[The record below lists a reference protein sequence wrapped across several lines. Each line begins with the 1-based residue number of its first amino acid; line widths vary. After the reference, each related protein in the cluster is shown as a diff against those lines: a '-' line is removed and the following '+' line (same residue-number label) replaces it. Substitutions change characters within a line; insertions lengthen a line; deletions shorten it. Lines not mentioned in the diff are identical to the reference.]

1 MAKDTLRKFLLSRK
15 QELIHDII
23 EKQENLILENKCVT
37 DLELE
42 RLKDNLQDIKTVIH
56 YCVERGKRF

>member
-15 QELIHDII
+15 QKLINNII
-23 EKQENLILENKCVT
+23 EKQENLILENKCGI

-42 RLKDNLQDIKTVIH
+42 RLKENLQDIETVMH
-56 YCVERGKRF
+56 YCVERGNRF

>member
-1 MAKDTLRKFLLSRK
+1 MAKDTLRKFLLSRE
-15 QELIHDII
+15 QQLTNQII
-23 EKQENLILENKCVT
+23 EKQEDLLLESKFGT
-37 DLELE
+37 DLEIE

>member
-15 QELIHDII
+15 QELINNII
-23 EKQENLILENKCVT
+23 EKQETLISENVCVI

-42 RLKDNLQDIKTVIH
+42 RLKENLQDIETVIH
-56 YCVERGKRF
+56 YCVERGNRF

>member
-15 QELIHDII
+15 QELINNII
-23 EKQENLILENKCVT
+23 EKQETLILENKCNI

-42 RLKDNLQDIKTVIH
+42 RLKDNLQDIETVMH
-56 YCVERGKRF
+56 YCVERGNRF

>member
-1 MAKDTLRKFLLSRK
+1 MAKDTLRKFLLSRE
-15 QELIHDII
+15 QQLINEII
-23 EKQENLILENKCVT
+23 EKQENLLLENKFVT

-56 YCVERGKRF
+56 YCVERGNRF

>member
-1 MAKDTLRKFLLSRK
+1 MAKDTLRKFLLNRE
-15 QELIHDII
+15 QQLINEII
-23 EKQENLILENKCVT
+23 EKQENLLLENKFVT

>member
-1 MAKDTLRKFLLSRK
+1 MAKDTLRKFLLNRE
-15 QELIHDII
+15 QQLINEII
-23 EKQENLILENKCVT
+23 EKQENLLLENKFVT

-42 RLKDNLQDIKTVIH
+42 RLKDNLQDIKTIIH

>member
-1 MAKDTLRKFLLSRK
+1 MAKDTLRKFLLNRE
-15 QELIHDII
+15 QQLINEII
-23 EKQENLILENKCVT
+23 EKQENLLLENKFAT

>member
-1 MAKDTLRKFLLSRK
+1 MAKDTLRKFLLNRE
-15 QELIHDII
+15 QQLINEII
-23 EKQENLILENKCVT
+23 EKQENLLLENKFIT

>member
-1 MAKDTLRKFLLSRK
+1 MAKDTLRKFLLNRE
-15 QELIHDII
+15 QQLINDII

>member
-1 MAKDTLRKFLLSRK
+1 MAKDTLRKFLISRE
-15 QELIHDII
+15 QQLTNEII
-23 EKQENLILENKCVT
+23 EKQEYLLLENKFGT
-37 DLELE
+37 DLEIE

>member
-1 MAKDTLRKFLLSRK
+1 MAKDTLRKFLIGRE
-15 QELIHDII
+15 QQLINEII

-42 RLKDNLQDIKTVIH
+42 RLKDNLQDIQTVIH

>member
-15 QELIHDII
+15 QELINNII
-23 EKQENLILENKCVT
+23 EKQETLISENKCVI

-42 RLKDNLQDIKTVIH
+42 RLKENLQDIETVIH
-56 YCVERGKRF
+56 YCVGRGNRF

>member
-1 MAKDTLRKFLLSRK
+1 MVKDTLRKFLLNRE
-15 QELIHDII
+15 QQLTNEII
-23 EKQENLILENKCVT
+23 EKQENLLLENKFVT